1 MRVPTFIMGNVM
13 KWISVISILFVLG
26 CSPKDD
32 FKTDL
37 REYTIDNI
45 HTVVGVGKWQG
56 DRFIINAHDGNVWT
70 VDKGVVTEESALTL
84 DSFKRVTR

>member
-1 MRVPTFIMGNVM
+1 MDTVM
-13 KWISVISILFVLG
+13 KWMSIFSIIFILG
-26 CSPKDD
+26 CTPKDD

-45 HTVVGVGKWQG
+45 HTVVGVGKWKG
-56 DRFIINAHDGNVWT
+56 DTFVITAYDGNVWT
-70 VDKGVVTEESALTL
+70 VDKSIITEESAITL